1 MVNIFRIAQLSW
13 VLKLNALQDSKEAQ
27 IPLLL
32 PINLLEVLGFDIK
45 LGNIICIIE
54 FVVIALVFCI
64 WSFNFL
70 FLTFKITA
78 NAGNI

>member
-1 MVNIFRIAQLSW
+1 MFLLHKFKSSKVLVQFNNLFLILFLLFILVTTCSIFVFNIVCIDVF
-13 VLKLNALQDSKEAQ
+13 
-27 IPLLL
+27 
-32 PINLLEVLGFDIK
+32 
-45 LGNIICIIE
+45 IICMIE